1 MPPSSLFSTQPN
13 EREWNDTPSLV
24 PVPAATGVGASDIA
38 ARSRTIYGSRKA
50 ALVLD
55 VIVVGCGLGGL
66 GAAFC
71 LAQAG
76 HRVTI
81 VESSPVIGEV
91 GAGIQV
97 SPNSSR
103 LLRRWGLGK
112 HLDDVAVKPEA
123 IVFRRYDTGE
133 RVGFT
138 KWGEVMEKDYG
149 SPYYHIHRADFHKL
163 LYDLVA
169 PHVTIML
176 SSTVVG
182 CDPGPASPSVTLKS
196 GKVIKADL
204 IVGADGVKSSLQR
217 VVSGKPTRAVAT
229 GDAACRATIP
239 ASLMLQ
245 DPELREFI
253 EHPQMVGWMAPGRHL
268 MAYPIV
274 RPPPFFL
281 VAGADHV
288 PFPPNL

>member
-1 MPPSSLFSTQPN
+1 MPLSNSFSTLPA
-13 EREWNDTPSLV
+13 ERGWNDTPPLA
-24 PVPAATGVGASDIA
+24 PVPAARRVGASDIA
-38 ARSRTIYGSRKA
+38 ARSRSIYGSRKA

-138 KWGEVMEKDYG
+138 KWGEAMEKDYG

-169 PHVTIML
+169 PHVSVML
-176 SSTVVG
+176 GSTVVG
-182 CDPGPASPSVTLKS
+182 CDPGPASPSVTLES

-204 IVGADGVKSSLQR
+204 IVGADGVKSFLQR
-217 VVSGKPTRAVAT
+217 TVSGRPTRAEAT
-229 GDAACRATIP
+229 GDAAYRATIP
-239 ASLMLQ
+239 ASLILQ

-253 EHPQMVGWMAPGRHL
+253 EHPQMAGWMAPGRHL

-274 RPPPFFL
+274 RLPPFFRG
-281 VAGADHV
+281 VVADHV
-288 PFPPNL
+288 PSSP